1 LDFVGIIKTK
11 KATFEASFLN
21 AASNKMAWNYLP
33 TIGSAGGI
41 LIGVKI
47 EVYEVIE
54 WHAFQF
60 CAIIIIRNWD
70 DQFIWRLVVIY
81 GSPYEEKSLISLL
94 N

>member
-1 LDFVGIIKTK
+1 MLLVIRWLGII
-11 KATFEASFLN
+11 
-21 AASNKMAWNYLP
+21 YLQLDLQ
-33 TIGSAGGI
+33 GGI

-60 CAIIIIRNWD
+60 CAIIVIRNWD